1 MTHFLLYS
9 VDDFD
14 ETPSTVIFQ
23 QGSGPGSTLCS
34 GVEIFN
40 DGVQDGNEFFF
51 IAILNQNQNP
61 DLVIDEDR
69 MLKTVTILDGNC

>member
-1 MTHFLLYS
+1 MLYL

-14 ETPSTVIFQ
+14 EEPSAVTFQ

-34 GVEIFN
+34 GVEVFN